1 MTLLDFTKEVKD
13 WLQDVL
19 EKVDP
24 KSKISLK
31 YPWDALK
38 VLEKLQLEK
47 ENIQGQIESGVKWDV
62 PIIVGKGSVIKFPTR
77 IEGPVIIGED
87 SVVGPFAFIRGPVII
102 GNDCVVGSS
111 EVKKSIIMDGSRA
124 AHFNFVGDSVVGKR
138 CNLGAGTKLA
148 NLRLDGDIVKV
159 KVEDKLYS
167 SGLRKLGAVLEDG
180 AQTGCNSVLNPGVYV
195 AKKKLVLPGAVVS
208 GFQG

>member
-1 MTLLDFTKEVKD
+1 VTLPEFTKEVKD

-19 EKVDP
+19 KQLDP
-24 KSKISLK
+24 KIKISLK

-38 VLEKLQLEK
+38 FLEKLEVEK
-47 ENIQGQIESGVKWDV
+47 ENIQGHVESGVKWDV
-62 PIIVGKGSVIKFPTR
+62 PIIVGKNSVVKFPCR

-102 GNDCVVGSS
+102 GDNCRIGST
-111 EVKKSIIMDGSRA
+111 EVKKSIIMDGSNA
-124 AHFNFVGDSVVGKR
+124 SHFSYVGDSIIGKK

-148 NLRLDGDIVKV
+148 NTRLDGDIIKV
-159 KVEDKLYS
+159 KVEEKLYS

-180 AQTGCNSVLNPGVYV
+180 VQTGCNSVLNPGVY
-195 AKKKLVLPGAVVS
+195 ANKKALVMPGSVVS
-208 GFQG
+208 GFVQ

>member
-1 MTLLDFTKEVKD
+1 
-13 WLQDVL
+13 
-19 EKVDP
+19 
-24 KSKISLK
+24 LK

-77 IEGPVIIGED
+77 IEGPVIIGEN
-87 SVVGPFAFIRGPVII
+87 SVVGPFAFIRGPAII

-124 AHFNFVGDSVVGKR
+124 AHFNYVGDSVLGKK

>member
-19 EKVDP
+19 KQVDP
-24 KSKISLK
+24 KAKISLK

-38 VLEKLQLEK
+38 VLEKFQLEK

-77 IEGPVIIGED
+77 IEGPVIIGEN
-87 SVVGPFAFIRGPVII
+87 SVVGPFAFIRGPAII

-124 AHFNFVGDSVVGKR
+124 AHFNFVGDSIIGKK

-159 KVEDKLYS
+159 KVEDKMYS

-208 GFQG
+208 GFVQ